1 MLTTI
6 KGFYDEGKIVLTE
19 EPPVKTKTDV
29 MVTFLPNGI
38 IASEKKR
45 GKPGS
50 LKGLVDI
57 PEDFNEPI
65 DDLKDYM

>member
-6 KGFYDEGKIVLTE
+6 KGYYEHGTIILEEEATVTE
-19 EPPVKTKTDV
+19 KTEV
-29 MVTFLPNGI
+29 MITFLT
-38 IASEKKR
+38 KKSTDNAHKTR
-45 GKPGS
+45 IPGG
-50 LKGLVDI
+50 LKGKVSL